1 MMYGL
6 VIVIGPTGATPG
18 SSPRILAN
26 PSHVWSG
33 RESKGCVRETC
44 PITIQVF
51 FRVCRL
57 VDRMSSG
64 SLHSRHRIL
73 QFIASLEQQIAMR
86 VATRSRKSSKKK
98 ALSTLFSWTAAAD
111 TRTGQLGA
119 GEPRPPYERP
129 IRRGWNAGFDSS
141 SRAGP
146 PSSRRACAFCDPSRF
161 IENRPDSLHREDL
174 LVTPRNGRMIVSMMP
189 RTARAHLSGP
199 RQERPGACGP
209 IPLPQG
215 RWLQGRDRPGAP

>member
-1 MMYGL
+1 MMYWP

-33 RESKGCVRETC
+33 RESKGCVRETW

-51 FRVCRL
+51 FRAGRL

-73 QFIASLEQQIAMR
+73 QFIANLEQH
-86 VATRSRKSSKKK
+86 VAVRITTHSRKSSKKK

-119 GEPRPPYERP
+119 GEPRPPCERP
-129 IRRGWNAGFDSS
+129 NRRGWNACFDSS

-146 PSSRRACAFCDPSRF
+146 PSCRRACAFCGPSRF
-161 IENRPDSLHREDL
+161 IENRPDSLNREDL
-174 LVTPRNGRMIVSMMP
+174 LALPPGP
-189 RTARAHLSGP
+189 AR
-199 RQERPGACGP
+199 
-209 IPLPQG
+209 
-215 RWLQGRDRPGAP
+215 

>member
-1 MMYGL
+1 MYWL

-44 PITIQVF
+44 LITIQVF
-51 FRVCRL
+51 FRAGRL
-57 VDRMSSG
+57 VDQMSSG
-64 SLHSRHRIL
+64 SLDFRHRIL
-73 QFIASLEQQIAMR
+73 QFIASLEQEIAMR
-86 VATRSRKSSKKK
+86 VTTRSRKSSKKK

-119 GEPRPPYERP
+119 GEPRPPCERP

-146 PSSRRACAFCDPSRF
+146 PSCRRACAFCGPSRF
-161 IENRPDSLHREDL
+161 IENRPDSLHRENP
-174 LVTPRNGRMIVSMMP
+174 LVTPSHGGGSSPMIP
-189 RTARAHLSGP
+189 
-199 RQERPGACGP
+199 
-209 IPLPQG
+209 
-215 RWLQGRDRPGAP
+215 